1 MDGSCASAIY
11 MGRMKTNGWHRLGG
25 QQDEEEVRSCTC
37 LLCVSCRK
45 GDNCGRRRKR
55 TGLTG
60 VVVLVLEE
68 GIRLT

>member
-1 MDGSCASAIY
+1 MDASPIY
-11 MGRMKTNGWHRLGG
+11 TGRHMKTNGWHRLGG

-60 VVVLVLEE
+60 VVVLVLELKE